1 LLCPSVLEKGKTI
14 SERIELTVEN
24 IIATFFAL
32 WWAIGAGVVT
42 FQGPHLVCGN
52 GYLASWVALLASL
65 YLLNATFHGAPQELL
80 ARRTAWAMNAGAS
93 VASKR
98 YLLYLCACALVML
111 FSAFHV
117 VFGQTAAERA
127 SLEGDGKLGAAI
139 WSLMVSFVTLRDVVV
154 LLAMRSA
161 DVSRKITAALLVVLW
176 LLTAIATTIEGPFE
190 AAGNGYFAAWMG
202 LAFAFLLALEEFER
216 TLSASGHFNAAL
228 LFSFAATVLLADAA
242 KYLARTDVAL
252 YCPGSKGLVV
262 LCPANYKGNE
272 ATPGFLCSAKPDA
285 PLLEI
290 PEPRFCQK
298 ALANFGFAY
307 GITAMPLGALLV
319 AALLSKSGAL
329 AVGGRLAIALGKINA
344 CLGAEGRLFG
354 LPLTGLRLVAG
365 LLLAYALG
373 AALTLTYNF
382 PPYGDIDNG
391 FIASWLSVIG
401 AAMLFRDEPAIT
413 TARPTVGVA
422 SEISSVDAPL
432 PGSGASDEERADSAA
447 GGGSSAPTDAPAPPT
462 KPPYAWCL
470 GLFALLLL
478 IAVFDRMDDSI
489 AAGLGGESV
498 YGIFCGCLS
507 FAMLL
512 ARLALIAKP
521 KPNERTAV
529 TIRLVL
535 AAGVA
540 LCWLAAALV
549 LTFVGPFQD
558 VGNGY
563 LAVWAGLVCALCLA
577 FEEKQTRD
585 LTGASVD
592 PQ

>member
-1 LLCPSVLEKGKTI
+1 MRNQRAHPPPFYAIICPK
-14 SERIELTVEN
+14 
-24 IIATFFAL
+24 
-32 WWAIGAGVVT
+32 AI
-42 FQGPHLVCGN
+42 P
-52 GYLASWVALLASL
+52 SSD
-65 YLLNATFHGAPQELL
+65 P
-80 ARRTAWAMNAGAS
+80 
-93 VASKR
+93 
-98 YLLYLCACALVML
+98 
-111 FSAFHV
+111 
-117 VFGQTAAERA
+117 
-127 SLEGDGKLGAAI
+127 
-139 WSLMVSFVTLRDVVV
+139 
-154 LLAMRSA
+154 
-161 DVSRKITAALLVVLW
+161 
-176 LLTAIATTIEGPFE
+176 
-190 AAGNGYFAAWMG
+190 
-202 LAFAFLLALEEFER
+202 
-216 TLSASGHFNAAL
+216 
-228 LFSFAATVLLADAA
+228 
-242 KYLARTDVAL
+242 
-252 YCPGSKGLVV
+252 
-262 LCPANYKGNE
+262 
-272 ATPGFLCSAKPDA
+272 
-285 PLLEI
+285 
-290 PEPRFCQK
+290 
-298 ALANFGFAY
+298 
-307 GITAMPLGALLV
+307 
-319 AALLSKSGAL
+319 
-329 AVGGRLAIALGKINA
+329 VG
-344 CLGAEGRLFG
+344 
-354 LPLTGLRLVAG
+354 
-365 LLLAYALG
+365 
-373 AALTLTYNF
+373 
-382 PPYGDIDNG
+382 
-391 FIASWLSVIG
+391 
-401 AAMLFRDEPAIT
+401 
-413 TARPTVGVA
+413 RPTVGVA